1 MLHRNARLTV
11 HGRRELV
18 HRVCE
23 LGLSISQASREL
35 GVSRQTGSKWLARFR
50 SCGEAGL
57 ADASSRPRVLRPR
70 IAGRLLRRIVRTRQ
84 RQRIGAHQI
93 AWKLGICRSTV
104 CAVLRRLGLSRI
116 RDLEPAAE
124 PPCRYEHEHP
134 GDLLHLDTK
143 KLGRIGAGG
152 GKRFAGPQRA
162 RRHRG
167 IGWSCV
173 FVAVDDAT
181 RLAYAEELPDER
193 GVTAAAFL
201 ERALAFYAAHGIA
214 VRRLL
219 TDNGSCFRSRALRAA
234 VCRAGC
240 KHSFTRPY
248 RPQTNGKAEAFVKL
262 LANSWAYVRPYHD
275 EAQRSAAL
283 PGFLYRYN
291 HFRPHGGL
299 DGATP
304 MMRLRLSTT

>member
-18 HRVCE
+18 RRVCE
-23 LGLSISQASREL
+23 LGMSIGRASCEL
-35 GVSRQTGSKWLARFR
+35 GVSRQTGAKWVARFR
-50 SCGEAGL
+50 SQGEPGL
-57 ADASSRPRVLRPR
+57 LDGSSRPHVIRPR
-70 IAGRLLRRIVRTRQ
+70 IEARLLRRIVRTRQ

-93 AWKLGICRSTV
+93 AWKLGVCRSTV
-104 CAVLRRLGLSRI
+104 CAVLRRVGLSRI
-116 RDLEPAAE
+116 RDLEPMAE
-124 PPCRYEHEHP
+124 PACRYEHEHP
-134 GDLLHLDTK
+134 GDLIHLDTK

-152 GKRFAGPQRA
+152 GKRFGGPR

-173 FVAVDDAT
+173 FVAIDDAT
-181 RLAYAEELPDER
+181 RLAYAEELPDEC
-193 GVTAAAFL
+193 GDTAAAFL
-201 ERALAFYAAHGIA
+201 ERALAFYAAHGVT

-219 TDNGSCFRSRALRAA
+219 SDNGSCFRSRALG
-234 VCRAGC
+234 VVVSRAGC

-262 LANSWAYVRPYHD
+262 LANSWAYVRPYRD
-275 EAQRSAAL
+275 EDERSSAL
-283 PGFLYRYN
+283 PSFVYRYN

-304 MMRLRLSTT
+304 MTRLRLSTT